1 MHNWLRFVIY
11 PKNVIYDFDCD
22 LHGSIQDLQMCQAPR
37 FRRPK
42 MVLKPNRAA
51 IFV

>member
-22 LHGSIQDLQMCQAPR
+22 LINNQVQNKTKIAVKISSRKGRI
-37 FRRPK
+37 
-42 MVLKPNRAA
+42 
-51 IFV
+51 